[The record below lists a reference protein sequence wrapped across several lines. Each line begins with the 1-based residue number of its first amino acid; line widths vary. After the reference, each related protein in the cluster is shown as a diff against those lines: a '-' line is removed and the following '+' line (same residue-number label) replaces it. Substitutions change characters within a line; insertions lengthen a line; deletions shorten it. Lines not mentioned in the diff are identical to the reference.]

1 MFSHLHIK
9 RVACSETVRLY
20 PLLLKPPFFATYN
33 PNDLAVHPM
42 YPSIVKKLKN
52 MFPKAVLTGLL
63 TGCALIGAPNPAQAY
78 TPAYSN
84 PDPSSAFQP
93 TTPTQPGSFGFWF
106 DTDRDVTIDGLG
118 FSNQPT
124 NWGSGTSYEVW
135 LWSYTN
141 GGTAI
146 GDFTLIDK
154 VTFTE
159 GNTYELQGAYFWQS
173 IPLVTLTD
181 STTGD
186 PTLQNGFVIGVVGDF
201 SNNPG
206 NVGAEGTLSAVNFLP
221 GIVIDIGTQNFGV
234 PSPDPFFPVPVYDSG
249 FGASAWFNGNL
260 SIAPI
265 PGPLP
270 MLGAAAGFAWSRRL
284 RKRIQATK

>member
-20 PLLLKPPFFATYN
+20 PLLLKPLFFATYN

-42 YPSIVKKLKN
+42 YPLIVKKLKN

-63 TGCALIGAPNPAQAY
+63 TGCALVGAPNPAQAY

-84 PDPSSAFQP
+84 PDPSFAFQP
-93 TTPTQPGSFGFWF
+93 TTPTQPGSFGFFF
-106 DTDRDVTIDGLG
+106 DTNTNVTIDGLG

-135 LWSYTN
+135 LWSFSN
-141 GGTAI
+141 GGNVI
-146 GDFTLIDK
+146 GDYTLIDK

-186 PTLQNGFVIGVVGDF
+186 PTNQNGFVIGVVGDF

-206 NVGAEGTLSAVNFLP
+206 NVGAEGTLSAVSFLP
-221 GIVIDIGTQNFGV
+221 GIVNNNSGFNFG
-234 PSPDPFFPVPVYDSG
+234 PTSDPFWPVPVYPDAATATTG
-249 FGASAWFNGNL
+249 FFNGNL

>member
-1 MFSHLHIK
+1 MI
-9 RVACSETVRLY
+9 RVACCETVRLY

-42 YPSIVKKLKN
+42 YPLIVKKMKN
-52 MFPKAVLTGLL
+52 MLPKAVLTGLL
-63 TGCALIGAPNPAQAY
+63 TGCALVGVPNPAQAY

-84 PDPSSAFQP
+84 PDPSFAFQP
-93 TTPTQPGSFGFWF
+93 TTPTQPGSFGFFF
-106 DTDRDVTIDGLG
+106 DTNTNVTIDGLG

-135 LWSYTN
+135 LWSFSN
-141 GGTAI
+141 GGNVI
-146 GDFTLIDK
+146 GDYTLIDK

-186 PTLQNGFVIGVVGDF
+186 PTNQNGFVIGVVGDF

-206 NVGAEGTLSAVNFLP
+206 NVGAEGTLSAVSFLP
-221 GIVIDIGTQNFGV
+221 GIVNNNSGFNFG
-234 PSPDPFFPVPVYDSG
+234 PASDPYWPVPVYPDATTPTTG
-249 FGASAWFNGNL
+249 FFNGNL

>member
-1 MFSHLHIK
+1 M
-9 RVACSETVRLY
+9 Y
-20 PLLLKPPFFATYN
+20 PL
-33 PNDLAVHPM
+33 
-42 YPSIVKKLKN
+42 IVKKLKN

-63 TGCALIGAPNPAQAY
+63 TGCALVGAPNPAQAY

-84 PDPSSAFQP
+84 PDPSFAFQP
-93 TTPTQPGSFGFWF
+93 TTPTQKGSFGFFF
-106 DTDRDVTIDGLG
+106 DTNTNVTIDGLG

-135 LWSYTN
+135 LWSYVN
-141 GGTAI
+141 EGAVI
-146 GDFTLIDK
+146 GDYTLIDK

-186 PTLQNGFVIGVVGDF
+186 PTNQNGFVIGVVGDF

-206 NVGAEGTLSAVNFLP
+206 NVGAEGTLGAVSFLP
-221 GIVIDIGTQNFGV
+221 GIVNNSSGYNFGV
-234 PSPDPFFPVPVYDSG
+234 PSPDPFFPVPVYLTSDINP
-249 FGASAWFNGNL
+249 ALDTTTYFNGNL